1 MAAEIHD
8 GLLPYL
14 YATAAKVSALR
25 RSADVRGSSLEKSLG
40 EVAEW
45 IDQSRDVARR
55 LMNGASYPPEA
66 VDNPLRAAKRFL
78 DDVLSDT
85 DTPHPPKILWPPEV
99 LAPALPENDDSPFRL
114 PKETAVSVYR
124 LTIEFVRNAV
134 RHADAKLVEV
144 SVKDLDDDLLISVE
158 DDGTGYDPDDLSP
171 EKVHGLSLAHH
182 RAAAGGIEL
191 KTDSCRQPGS
201 NRSSGT
207 CVTMRVKH

>member
-1 MAAEIHD
+1 M
-8 GLLPYL
+8 
-14 YATAAKVSALR
+14 
-25 RSADVRGSSLEKSLG
+25 EKSLG

-144 SVKDLDDDLLISVE
+144 SVKGLDDGLLISVE

-191 KTDSCRQPGS
+191 TTDSCRQPGS

-207 CVTMRVKH
+207 CVTMRVKQ